1 MTRIMTLSKTGGAL
15 PHTGGSAAPGRIGL
29 YGKYPEQNNST
40 ETGINALAR
49 KSVHFERAPAIVAR
63 NERVRATQEK
73 GKKKSKL

>member
-1 MTRIMTLSKTGGAL
+1 MTLSKSGGAF

-29 YGKYPEQNNST
+29 YGKYPEQNSST

-63 NERVRATQEK
+63 NDGCEQPKKRKEK
-73 GKKKSKL
+73 VKL